1 MVAYSWAAASAVAFA
16 GMSFCAHVASAHAH
30 WAMTGAVRCL
40 VGAIVAYGVARARG
54 AATRVHNRRG
64 IWLRS
69 IAGTSAMLFTF
80 YALGTPLPLGDAV
93 TLFNLTPIFLALLGP
108 VLLRERAGRRVWIA
122 VPVCMAGLVLIVRP
136 EIVVGAGAL
145 SGAVAAVCSALSS
158 TFAYALLRRMGNE
171 SPEAVALHF
180 SLFAAAVLSALA
192 LLHLGAPPA
201 AATLGWMLGAGV
213 MGGLAQLALTR
224 AYAMERAARVAPIGY
239 LNVVVSALLG
249 ALALHE
255 WPSARAVGGMALI
268 VSGGLVVTLAGRV
281 AR

>member
-1 MVAYSWAAASAVAFA
+1 VGSRERVAFA

-54 AATRVHNRRG
+54 AATRVHDRRG

-93 TLFNLTPIFLALLGP
+93 TLFNLTPVFLALLGP

-136 EIVVGAGAL
+136 EIVVGSGAL
-145 SGAVAAVCSALSS
+145 SGAVAAVGSALSS

-192 LLHLGAPPA
+192 LPHLGGAPPA
-201 AATLGWMLGAGV
+201 AATVGWMLGAGV

-255 WPSARAVGGMALI
+255 WPSARAVAGMALI